1 MDHHMPTRVLILGGY
16 GGAGSN
22 ISSLLLQETD
32 CDIVIAGR
40 HKALAL
46 DLSERLNAKFPG
58 RASGIYADASQSES
72 LKTALQGVDLLIS
85 ASTSLDYMEV
95 VAKAA
100 LLANIDYL
108 DIHYPQQRVAVL
120 KNLSKQI
127 KAQGL
132 CFITQAGF
140 NPGLPSAL
148 IRLARSRFTRYE
160 KARVGVAMNTRF
172 EKGGALDEFIDSLSD
187 FKSDLF
193 REGRWRKAN
202 ITDAA
207 SFDFG
212 PQLGKKQCYPMSLEE
227 MWALPEMLG
236 LQELGIYAAGMNWFV
251 DYLVIPAS
259 FLLGKVHKG
268 LGRGILASLMVNGL
282 ERFSPPQE
290 EVVIVMEAEGE
301 DENGPK
307 KVRITVSYS
316 DAYFITAA
324 PVVACVR
331 QYLQKKIPPGL
342 NIMGHATD
350 PEILID
356 DIKRMGIEVEVRDL

>member
-1 MDHHMPTRVLILGGY
+1 MPIRVLILGGY

-22 ISSLLLQETD
+22 ISRLLLQETN
-32 CDIVIAGR
+32 CDIVVAGR
-40 HKALAL
+40 HKTLAL

-58 RASGIYADASQSES
+58 RATGIYADASQPES

-95 VAKAA
+95 VARAA
-100 LLANIDYL
+100 LQANIDYL

-127 KAQGL
+127 KAQDL

-140 NPGLPSAL
+140 NPGLPSVL
-148 IRLARSRFTRYE
+148 IRLARSHFTRYE

-193 REGRWRKAN
+193 REGRWKKAN

-212 PQLGKKQCYPMSLEE
+212 PRLGKKQCYPMSLEE
-227 MWALPEMLG
+227 MWLCQRCWG
-236 LQELGIYAAGMNWFV
+236 CRSS
-251 DYLVIPAS
+251 AS
-259 FLLGKVHKG
+259 
-268 LGRGILASLMVNGL
+268 M
-282 ERFSPPQE
+282 PQ
-290 EVVIVMEAEGE
+290 G
-301 DENGPK
+301 
-307 KVRITVSYS
+307 
-316 DAYFITAA
+316 
-324 PVVACVR
+324 
-331 QYLQKKIPPGL
+331 
-342 NIMGHATD
+342 
-350 PEILID
+350 
-356 DIKRMGIEVEVRDL
+356 